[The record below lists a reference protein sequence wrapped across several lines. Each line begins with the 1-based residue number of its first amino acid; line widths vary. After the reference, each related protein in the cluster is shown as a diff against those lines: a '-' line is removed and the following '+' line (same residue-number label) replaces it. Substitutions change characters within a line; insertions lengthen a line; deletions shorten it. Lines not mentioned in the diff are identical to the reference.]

1 MNKKFSTL
9 MAAALLAG
17 SFSVVAQNAHDGK
30 GEITY
35 RSQFVKSASLDQGLF
50 GVNKIESDKWYQL
63 VVNADSDMQANK
75 QTMVLTQERDYATG
89 RLYLAV
95 KPIQDATLTHSLWKI
110 VYNPQAVNGNTWQ
123 FINKETG
130 MPLTFNHTDALTLT
144 EDACKDLKGDDYTT
158 AATAEPVRYLR
169 NVSGLNLDDRAY
181 QQTGVMGLN
190 PSINRGCISNW
201 AWMSN
206 RENSSSYY
214 DSKLLYSYYHA
225 GTDSI
230 MALAMVKMDKNTLG
244 VPSSMT
250 LEDENQYYVKTV
262 KASQA
267 DFNEADL
274 FDGDQK
280 GNALVHI
287 MPVVAGAKVLNADE
301 INSMIDADESFLN
314 FKNASTTHVPGYTRE
329 NDYVRADDDN
339 YDTGGT

>member
-1 MNKKFSTL
+1 

-17 SFSVVAQNAHDGK
+17 SFSVVAQNAHNDN

-63 VVNADSDMQANK
+63 VVNANSDMKANK

-144 EDACKDLKGDDYTT
+144 EGACKNLKDNAYTT
-158 AATAEPVRYLR
+158 AATAEPVRYLN

-190 PSINRGCISNW
+190 PSVNRGCISNW
-201 AWMSN
+201 AWM
-206 RENSSSYY
+206 R
-214 DSKLLYSYYHA
+214 
-225 GTDSI
+225 I
-230 MALAMVKMDKNTLG
+230 VRTLQFI
-244 VPSSMT
+244 T
-250 LEDENQYYVKTV
+250 ILNYCILIIIQ
-262 KASQA
+262 
-267 DFNEADL
+267 
-274 FDGDQK
+274 
-280 GNALVHI
+280 
-287 MPVVAGAKVLNADE
+287 VL
-301 INSMIDADESFLN
+301 ILSWHWLW
-314 FKNASTTHVPGYTRE
+314 
-329 NDYVRADDDN
+329 
-339 YDTGGT
+339 